1 MAESLQPTRA
11 ERAAR
16 VLSLLDLT
24 SLNASDDMPRIVQL
38 CRQALT
44 PYGEVAAVCVYPRFV
59 HVARRTL
66 NGFGARAVKVA
77 SVCNFPAGDAPAA
90 EVLEEVRRTLAE
102 GADEID
108 LVYPWRA
115 LKAGRETGAVELI
128 RACKALCGPY
138 HRLKVILESGELD
151 DPELIRTA
159 SREAIA
165 GGADFLKTSTG
176 KAAHNAT
183 AEAARVMLECILES
197 GGKVG
202 FKASGGIRRLEDA
215 EVYLALA
222 AERLGDAWVTPQHL
236 RFGASALLDD
246 LLGELAGT
254 VAADSSTSY

>member
-1 MAESLQPTRA
+1 MADPLQPTRA
-11 ERAAR
+11 ERAAQ
-16 VLSLLDLT
+16 VLALLDLT
-24 SLNASDDMPRIVQL
+24 SLNADDDMPRIVQL
-38 CRQALT
+38 CRRALT

-66 NGFGARAVKVA
+66 NGFGARSVKVA
-77 SVCNFPAGDAPAA
+77 SVCNFPAGDAPLA

-115 LKAGRETGAVELI
+115 LKAGRASGAVEMI

-176 KAAHNAT
+176 KAMRNAT
-183 AEAARVMLECILES
+183 PEAARVMLDCLAEG

-202 FKASGGIRRLEDA
+202 FKVAGGIRSLDDA

-222 AERLGDAWVTPQHL
+222 EERFGAAWITPGHL
-236 RFGASALLDD
+236 RFGASLLLDE
-246 LLGELAGT
+246 LLRELGGGE
-254 VAADSSTSY
+254 

>member
-1 MAESLQPTRA
+1 MAEPLQPTRS

-24 SLNASDDMPRIVQL
+24 SLNADDDMPRIVQL
-38 CRQALT
+38 CRRALT

-77 SVCNFPAGDAPAA
+77 SVCNFPAGNAPQA
-90 EVLEEVRRTLAE
+90 EVVEEVRRTLAE

-108 LVYPWRA
+108 LVYPWKA
-115 LKAGRETGAVELI
+115 LKAGRADGTVELI

-138 HRLKVILESGELD
+138 HRLKVIIESGELGE
-151 DPELIRTA
+151 PELIRTA
-159 SREAIA
+159 CREAIA

-176 KAAHNAT
+176 KVAVNAT
-183 AEAARVMLECILES
+183 PEAARVMLECIVEA

-202 FKASGGIRRLEDA
+202 LKVAGGIRSLDDA
-215 EVYLALA
+215 EVYLAIA
-222 AERLGDAWVTPQHL
+222 QEMLGDDWITSEHL
-236 RFGASALLDD
+236 RFGASGLLDE
-246 LLGELAGT
+246 LLREMEA
-254 VAADSSTSY
+254 